1 MKPEKYLKN
10 FINGA
15 MVEPIS
21 GTYIDVQN
29 PATAQVYAY
38 APDSNAKDVEEA
50 IAAAEAAQPRWAKT
64 TPKMRSRLMYRLAD
78 IIEQYIPELAR
89 AESIDTG
96 KPINTTQKVDIPGA
110 QSNIRFYA
118 AALLSFHTE
127 AYATPLSGLGYTLRQ
142 PVGIVGCIVPWHMPL
157 YALTWKVA
165 PAIAAGNCVVV
176 KPSELTPMTAFLFAK
191 ACQEAGIPPGVI
203 NIVHGYGP
211 TVGHAIVEH
220 PLVRAVSF
228 TGGVSTGR
236 KVATAAAQQFKK
248 LSLELGGKNA
258 AIVCADTDLDT
269 TISTLLSACFSHQ
282 GQMGVSLS
290 RLLVDASIYDAF
302 KAALTDKIRM
312 MRIGDPTQP
321 ITNLG
326 PLITD
331 LHREKVLNYIE
342 LAKQEGGT
350 VIAGGER
357 AELQGAWSAGFFLKP
372 TLIEGLPMTSRVNQE
387 DIFGP
392 VVTLTPFHDEAE
404 AIALANT
411 SNYGL
416 VAGIWTQSLDR
427 AHRIAASLEVGNV
440 WLNHWMVR
448 DLRAPFGGIKASGWS
463 TEGGLE
469 ALRFYTEL
477 KHVQLRISNE

>member
-1 MKPEKYLKN
+1 MKPEKYIKN
-10 FINGA
+10 YINGA

-38 APDSNAKDVEEA
+38 APDSNVKDTEEA
-50 IAAAEAAQPRWAKT
+50 IAAALAAYPKWAKT

-89 AESIDTG
+89 AETIDTG
-96 KPINTTQKVDIPGA
+96 KPLNTTQKVDIPGA
-110 QSNIRFYA
+110 QSNVRFYA
-118 AALLSFHTE
+118 SALLSFHTD
-127 AYATPLSGLGYTLRQ
+127 AYAHPQSGFGYTTRQ
-142 PVGIVGCIVPWHMPL
+142 PIGVVGCIVPWHMPL

-191 ACQEAGIPPGVI
+191 ACQEAGIPPGVV

-220 PLVRAVSF
+220 PAVRAISF

-236 KVATAAAQQFKK
+236 KIATAAAQQFKK
-248 LSLELGGKNA
+248 LSMELGGKNVGIIA
-258 AIVCADTDLDT
+258 ADADLDT
-269 TISTLLSACFSHQ
+269 TMSALLSACFSHQ

-290 RLLVDASIYDAF
+290 RLLIHASIYETFKVAF
-302 KAALTDKIRM
+302 MDKVRM
-312 MRIGDPTQP
+312 MRVGDPLQP

-342 LAKQEGGT
+342 LAKQEGGVLLT
-350 VIAGGER
+350 GGEP
-357 AELQGAWSAGFFLKP
+357 AEGNQREGYFLKP
-372 TLIEGLPMTSRVNQE
+372 TLIEGLPMSSRINQE

-392 VVTLTPFHDEAE
+392 VVTLTPYVDDAE
-404 AIALANT
+404 AIALANQ

-427 AHRIAASLEVGNV
+427 AHRLAAALEVGNV

-448 DLRAPFGGIKASGWS
+448 DLRTPFGGIKASGWG

-469 ALRFYTEL
+469 ALRFYTEQ
-477 KHVQLRISNE
+477 KYIQLRYPPA